1 MARVLLRNVDVTFT
15 SRRVKRRTSDDTE
28 ASQERVS
35 GGLIERQG
43 STLNVHAI
51 RNMSLLLKPGDRLGV
66 VGRNG
71 AGKTTL
77 LRTIAGIYPPKRGLV
92 AVDGHIAT
100 MFNIGLGMNMDATGY
115 ENIRLAGIVAGKSQ
129 REIDGMQDDIIRF
142 TGLGDYLDL
151 PIRTYSQG
159 MAMRLKFACATAF
172 DADILLFD
180 EWLGA
185 GDAAFQ
191 ARAKER
197 LDDMVKR
204 SRILVLATHN
214 VKLMQSVCNQAILMQ
229 EGVITHRGDVDEV
242 IERSKAVNS

>member
-15 SRRVKRRTSDDTE
+15 SRRVKRKNAEEGQPSD
-28 ASQERVS
+28 ERVS

-77 LRTIAGIYPPKRGLV
+77 LRTIAGIYPPKRGMV

>member
-15 SRRVKRRTSDDTE
+15 SRRVKRKTAEDDGAT
-28 ASQERVS
+28 QERVS

-77 LRTIAGIYPPKRGLV
+77 LRTIAGIYPPKRGMV

-129 REIDGMQDDIIRF
+129 REIDGMQEDIIRF

-242 IERSKAVNS
+242 IERSKAVNA